1 VHIAVCQ
8 MEVLPMTFAVI
19 VINRSPHSSHMTG
32 IVHSRT
38 ATGQA
43 YLPLLSQWL
52 RSQQPSFGNI
62 LMMSLNRIG
71 HAGKPQPPVHIVRM
85 DQCPKVLYNGWLPPS
100 KYILIIQHHHK
111 QKNSN
116 ISSSFHFS
124 SLYFLARFLF
134 QRHDLSTLQQ
144 ESTTFFSQ

>member
-1 VHIAVCQ
+1 

-19 VINRSPHSSHMTG
+19 VINRSPHSSDMTG

-85 DQCPKVLYNGWLPPS
+85 DQCPKVYITDGSHRRNIFSSYN
-100 KYILIIQHHHK
+100 IITNKKTATFPHL
-111 QKNSN
+111 S
-116 ISSSFHFS
+116 IFLLFISLLVSSSNDTIFQHFS
-124 SLYFLARFLF
+124 KNQRLF
-134 QRHDLSTLQQ
+134 SANNQ
-144 ESTTFFSQ
+144 